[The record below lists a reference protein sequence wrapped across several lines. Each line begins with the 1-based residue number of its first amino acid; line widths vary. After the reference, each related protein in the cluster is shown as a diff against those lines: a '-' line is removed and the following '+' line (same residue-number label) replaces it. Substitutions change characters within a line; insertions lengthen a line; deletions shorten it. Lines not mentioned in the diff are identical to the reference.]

1 MAVIFSIHQ
10 KSQCTE
16 PIGSAALDIS
26 LVHKGHLRE
35 CGVGCEPH
43 LHRQTQRSLE
53 AHQGSPTF
61 TECCCAF

>member
-16 PIGSAALDIS
+16 PTGSAALGIS
-26 LVHKGHLRE
+26 LVHLRE

-43 LHRQTQRSLE
+43 LRRQTQRSLK

-61 TECCCAF
+61 TECCCVF